1 MILSLIGAI
10 DLRGFIGVDGR
21 PFRRSSIF
29 SQLLSDITV
38 IPSSINIKTSRS
50 FVSAIEDSLKCNW
63 SKMQIGKAHVPF
75 PLFPLFGDSL
85 VFRTPKTG
93 LLVNNLRE
101 TASDLT
107 RSGKWGT
114 YKYIEIDSE
123 RALHKRIDFD
133 KERCLTILNNADI
146 SIEFWVSS
154 PGIIITQIDLESSDP
169 DFVIYWYPCFS
180 AIEFSTYH
188 INSLTDL
195 YEGAESDQLPDLTKI
210 RHAGS
215 FNECMKS
222 FRIALCDHLKPIV
235 RLEYPDRQIDEL
247 ETGFYSVLRISTE
260 ENRQSAIDTAT
271 ALNEYNPL
279 IQIHSDP
286 YTTYM
291 GWAAA
296 CIVTATTS
304 DSEGDG
310 SCSRKSGQEDEK
322 AIYDLKLCMF
332 VYNIF
337 FFYDRALGH
346 ILSEY
351 VFSHSEAFPSRIL
364 SIHRTIG
371 NSVQYL
377 GDLRRASQYGSDRK
391 LFEEWIKISN
401 LDYLRAKTSELTT
414 LIVSRMEEK
423 NNRRTQQ
430 FLTWIGI
437 ISFVLGLSSIAVW
450 ITALQ
455 SYVDFSGRKLSPSDV
470 LNFLESTTPGHWL
483 LLAYGL
489 VVTLLLVLF
498 LANWLWQWGRGSVL
512 TGSFRRSLRWLRRH
526 DG

>member
-29 SQLLSDITV
+29 SQILSDITV
-38 IPSSINIKTSRS
+38 TSSSINLKTSRS
-50 FVSAIEDSLKCNW
+50 FVSAIEDSLNCNW
-63 SKMQIGKAHVPF
+63 SNMQIGKAPVPF

-85 VFRTPKTG
+85 VFRIPKAG

-101 TASDLT
+101 TANDLIL
-107 RSGKWGT
+107 SGKWGT
-114 YKYIEIDSE
+114 YKYIEIDTE
-123 RALHKRIDFD
+123 KTPHNRIDFD

-146 SIEFWVSS
+146 SIEFLVSS
-154 PGIIITQIDLESSDP
+154 PGVIITKVDLESSDP

-188 INSLTDL
+188 INSLKDL
-195 YEGAESDQLPDLTKI
+195 YEGMESDQLPDLTKI
-210 RHAGS
+210 RHAGT
-215 FNECMKS
+215 FNECMKR

-260 ENRQSAIDTAT
+260 EKWQSAIDTAT

-296 CIVTATTS
+296 CIVTTTTS
-304 DSEGDG
+304 YSEGDG
-310 SCSRKSGQEDEK
+310 GCSGKSWQEELDEK
-322 AIYDLKLCMF
+322 AIYDLELCML

-337 FFYDRALGH
+337 FFYDRSLGH

-351 VFSHSEAFPSRIL
+351 VFSHSKAFSSRIL
-364 SIHRTIG
+364 SIHRKIG
-371 NSVQYL
+371 DSVQYL

-391 LFEEWIKISN
+391 LFEEWIRISN
-401 LDYLRAKTSELTT
+401 LDYLRSKTSDLTK

-423 NNRRTQQ
+423 NNRRTQR

-437 ISFVLGLSSIAVW
+437 VSFVLGLSSIAVW
-450 ITALQ
+450 ISALQ
-455 SYVDFSGRKLSPSDV
+455 TYLDFSEKKLSLYEV
-470 LNFLESTTPGHWL
+470 LKSLESTGPG
-483 LLAYGL
+483 
-489 VVTLLLVLF
+489 
-498 LANWLWQWGRGSVL
+498 
-512 TGSFRRSLRWLRRH
+512 RWLVFVYGAVVLCIVVAFFASWMRR
-526 DG
+526 DDRY